1 VSERE
6 RVLALRQDLGRQ
18 LRGLRKEADL
28 SQQQLAS
35 RIGYTRSA
43 VSNTESGGYAARRF
57 WRKCDELFGTD
68 GVLARRYD
76 QIHLQTA
83 THRHPAGN
91 TQRIPPDGNAGL
103 RRLRATG
110 GSGALG
116 EALAAYREL
125 GWPVEQRQDRLVLVT
140 GTVVDALEIP
150 RSAGRLAARWWTY
163 TSGAADA
170 VRGLPAL
177 PHPEQALAVIS
188 AGDSCYFLAASGS
201 SPWTEPDV
209 PVDRPIAEGGPTI
222 RWHCLGSGIPAPPA
236 PIGEGNPAS
245 WACLPSRRLRLAPAI
260 GLLDLL
266 AIATSQQEADRLR
279 LPGGV
284 SAIPVP
290 GYRLPLADDTV
301 GTI

>member
-1 VSERE
+1 MSERE

-76 QIHLQTA
+76 QLHLQTA

-116 EALAAYREL
+116 VRR
-125 GWPVEQRQDRLVLVT
+125 V
-140 GTVVDALEIP
+140 
-150 RSAGRLAARWWTY
+150 RSAG
-163 TSGAADA
+163 
-170 VRGLPAL
+170 
-177 PHPEQALAVIS
+177 
-188 AGDSCYFLAASGS
+188 
-201 SPWTEPDV
+201 
-209 PVDRPIAEGGPTI
+209 AE
-222 RWHCLGSGIPAPPA
+222 RVLH
-236 PIGEGNPAS
+236 
-245 WACLPSRRLRLAPAI
+245 
-260 GLLDLL
+260 
-266 AIATSQQEADRLR
+266 R
-279 LPGGV
+279 LPRR
-284 SAIPVP
+284 PTP
-290 GYRLPLADDTV
+290 GRVLDRSMA
-301 GTI
+301 G